1 MAPDPTS
8 AFSLAVVTFVGPAL
22 HLSSASPAARS
33 LLGLDTAQGGGLD
46 EATAADVLLSWAK
59 GQLDADSSQSRSD
72 VRAQLDDLVRRSRDL
87 PWGEGVD
94 VDYVARA
101 GPSREVRKATVLVTS
116 STTSSSSSSAAS
128 CSTSSISSDDAR
140 STSDEST
147 TAYSIL
153 FLRPAT
159 STAPPSSL
167 PRSPALAGAILSP
180 PASDPPSRSPS
191 KSPHDDSSDVDIAE
205 TVPSSPARSYSSSSA
220 HSDASTCGKRRV
232 VTGND
237 RAGLPF
243 SSEVKAALARTLG
256 DALGK
261 KPSPGAPDL
270 SSRMSSLD
278 LRSSPQTPSSS
289 TPRCRTCD
297 RPAAEPVAAE
307 DETPAPVRPSL
318 RRADSS
324 STGSRN
330 KVHSPS
336 YEHAEPVLEHMAH
349 AVAHHDS
356 TMPLSHDK
364 LVALVANMP
373 EIAYYADP
381 NGHIQ
386 WMSTRWFKYT
396 GQQISDEPSPD
407 EWAAFFHP
415 DDLGH
420 AFEVYN
426 KGIQSGA
433 DFTAEHRIRG
443 ADGST
448 KWFRTAGSAC
458 RDVNGKVIAFAC
470 NITDVDELVKT
481 RHDALIVKERT
492 KAVLAGSEL
501 TLLTIDMDLR
511 ISFFEGKHPPF
522 NFNTDPPTLVGQRF
536 HDLCADEDLREGVR
550 KILDEEE
557 ELAEVKT
564 ATDNGH
570 GGIRHMR
577 YRIVP
582 LIGDPSIPVSHPDA
596 QAVVG
601 CIAVGVDVSDR
612 VDAENA
618 LEDSRTQAAEL
629 RGSEL
634 AAREANRLKTE
645 FLTTVSHE
653 IRTPIAAVLGIC
665 ELLLSDSDRLA
676 DDQRSLIEKAVRS
689 TEVLLDLVGAVL
701 DFRKLETGELE
712 LEREPL
718 ALSDVLGD
726 ASLFGVLAEKK
737 GLDFIEENS
746 LAYKGALLG
755 DRMRLRQVLSNML
768 SNSLKF
774 TCEGNITLRLRQLSE
789 DVEKVVVQFEISD
802 TGLGIKEDV
811 LPTLFTPF
819 KQASV
824 GTAREYG
831 GSGLGLTITKNLVE
845 LMDGT
850 IDLTSTF
857 GEGSRM
863 VITIPFGKA
872 PTHDSASAASGS
884 TTASSSDTRKQA
896 RSSTDDKDESAPSRR
911 PQDVRV
917 LLAEDNQLISEIV
930 SRQLRKM
937 GFAVDAVFNGQEA
950 VDHVKKD
957 DYSIVLMDGQMPGV
971 DGYKATRMIRSS
983 SVERIR
989 SLPIV
994 ALTASAIAG
1003 DRERCLDAG
1012 MSTYLAKPVRA
1023 KELEATIWA
1032 QLDKVDKSAEAA

>member
-8 AFSLAVVTFVGPAL
+8 AFGLAVATFAGPAL
-22 HLSSASPAARS
+22 NLSSASPAARR
-33 LLGLDTAQGGGLD
+33 LLGLDTAQGGGLED
-46 EATAADVLLSWAK
+46 ATAADVLLSWAK
-59 GQLDADSSQSRSD
+59 GQLDADTSESRGD
-72 VRAQLDDLVRRSRDL
+72 VREQLDSLVRRSQDL
-87 PWGEGVD
+87 AWGEGID

-101 GPSREVRKATVLVTS
+101 GPSREMRKATVLVTS
-116 STTSSSSSSAAS
+116 TTTSSSSSRSTAS
-128 CSTSSISSDDAR
+128 SSTTSSSGNDEPSS
-140 STSDEST
+140 SDEST

-153 FLRPAT
+153 FLRPAD
-159 STAPPSSL
+159 SSAPTGPL

-180 PASDPPSRSPS
+180 PPSEPPSRPPS
-191 KSPHDDSSDVDIAE
+191 KSPHDGASDSDLAE
-205 TVPSSPARSYSSSSA
+205 TVPPSPVRSHSSSST

-232 VTGND
+232 VMGKD

-243 SSEVKAALARTLG
+243 SPDIKTALARTMG
-256 DALGK
+256 DMLGK
-261 KPSPGAPDL
+261 SPAAGASDL
-270 SSRMSSLD
+270 SSKMSSLD
-278 LRSSPQTPSSS
+278 LGSSSQSRSSS
-289 TPRCRTCD
+289 TPTGPTCES
-297 RPAAEPVAAE
+297 PAAEPVAVE
-307 DETPAPVRPSL
+307 DGRSLAPAKPSL

-324 STGSRN
+324 STGSRE
-330 KVHSPS
+330 KVQSPS
-336 YEHAEPVLEHMAH
+336 YEHPDPVLEHMAR
-349 AVAHHDS
+349 AIVHHDS
-356 TMPLSHDK
+356 TMTLRHDK

-373 EIAYYADP
+373 EIAYYADSD
-381 NGHIQ
+381 GHIQ
-386 WMSTRWFKYT
+386 WMSNRWFRYT
-396 GQQISDEPSPD
+396 GQKISDEASPD
-407 EWAAFFHP
+407 EWASFFHP

-426 KGIQSGA
+426 QGIKSGE

-443 ADGST
+443 ADGSLR
-448 KWFRTAGSAC
+448 WFRTAGSAC
-458 RDVNGKVIAFAC
+458 RDADGKIIAFAC
-470 NITDVDELVKT
+470 NITDIDELAKT
-481 RHDALIVKERT
+481 RHDALLVKERT

-557 ELAEVKT
+557 DLVEVPT
-564 ATDNGH
+564 ATDNNH

-601 CIAVGVDVSDR
+601 CIAVGVDVTDR

-665 ELLLSDSDRLA
+665 ELLLGDSDRLA

-712 LEREPL
+712 LEQEPL
-718 ALSDVLGD
+718 ALADVLAD

-737 GLDFIEENS
+737 GLEFIEENTMS
-746 LAYKGALLG
+746 YKGKLLG
-755 DRMRLRQVLSNML
+755 DRMRLRQVVSNL
-768 SNSLKF
+768 CSNSLKF
-774 TCEGNITLRLRQLSE
+774 TSEGNISLRLRQLSE
-789 DVEKVVVQFEISD
+789 DAEKVTVQFEISD
-802 TGLGIKEDV
+802 TGLGIEEDV

-850 IDLTSTF
+850 IDLKSTF

-863 VITIPFGKA
+863 TITVPFRKA
-872 PTHDSASAASGS
+872 PTDEPASTTSGS
-884 TTASSSDTRKQA
+884 SPTSSPAKPEQK
-896 RSSTDDKDESAPSRR
+896 STPPRR

-917 LLAEDNQLISEIV
+917 LLAEDNSLISEIV
-930 SRQLRKM
+930 CRQLRKM

-950 VDHVKKD
+950 IDRLFLEE
-957 DYSIVLMDGQMPGV
+957 YAIVLMDGQMPGV
-971 DGYKATRMIRSS
+971 DGYEATKQIRKSS
-983 SVERIR
+983 DERIR
-989 SLPIV
+989 STPIV

-1012 MSTYLAKPVRA
+1012 MSSYLAKPVRA

-1032 QLDKVDKSAEAA
+1032 QLEKADKHPDAA